1 MTVLIREA
9 EPADLP
15 PMQRVESRCFGR
27 DSFTPEMMS
36 YLIEKECFHTWVA
49 FSGDR
54 MVGYASLMDRS
65 GLPETRLLS
74 IAVVPE
80 ERLKGVGRSLL
91 SKVLEFSREREK
103 KVTLEVRLSNVPAIN
118 MYLRSGFRVIG
129 IIAGYYCD
137 DSGEEDALY
146 MEHP

>member
-1 MTVLIREA
+1 MLIREA

-15 PMQRVESRCFGR
+15 LMQEVEGRCFGE
-27 DSFTPEMMS
+27 DSFSPDLMRS
-36 YLIEKECFHTWVA
+36 LIEEEGFHTWVA
-49 FSGDR
+49 FSGER
-54 MVGYASLMDRS
+54 MVGYASLMDRK
-65 GLPETRLLS
+65 GLPESRLLS

-91 SKVLEFSREREK
+91 SKVLEFSRKRGE

-129 IIAGYYCD
+129 IIAGYYSD
-137 DSGEEDALY
+137 ESGEEDALY